1 MLLENKEIQFITNQD
16 DSTVYETLKGLF
28 ANCKSFCLSV
38 AFISFSGYQLLIDT
52 LTEMEEKGIKGKVLT
67 SDYLGFTDP
76 VSINRLHQFKN
87 IQLKMYQVNQKT
99 AGFHSKGY
107 IFEYDDCY
115 KILIGSANITQ
126 SALKSNIEWNL
137 QIISKKDNKVVDNI
151 LKEFDILMNQA
162 TTVTD
167 EFVEKYENYYQKIK
181 KIRSSA
187 KLDAEGIVLV
197 PNYFQELALERLK
210 ELRQQGKNKAIAI
223 GSTGIGKTFFAV
235 FDVLQFEPKR
245 VLYLVHNE
253 NILKS
258 AKASFERVIK
268 TKKYGFFSGGK
279 KKLMKIFC
287 FQRYRQ

>member
-87 IQLKMYQVNQKT
+87 IQLKMYQVNQKNT
-99 AGFHSKGY
+99 GFHCKGY

-137 QIISKKDNKVVDNI
+137 QIISKKDNKVVENI
-151 LKEFDILMNQA
+151 LKA
-162 TTVTD
+162 
-167 EFVEKYENYYQKIK
+167 
-181 KIRSSA
+181 
-187 KLDAEGIVLV
+187 
-197 PNYFQELALERLK
+197 
-210 ELRQQGKNKAIAI
+210 LRQQGKNKTIVI
-223 GSTGIGKTFFAV
+223 GSTGIR
-235 FDVLQFEPKR
+235 EPTTHC
-245 VLYLVHNE
+245 Y
-253 NILKS
+253 
-258 AKASFERVIK
+258 
-268 TKKYGFFSGGK
+268 Y
-279 KKLMKIFC
+279 
-287 FQRYRQ
+287 